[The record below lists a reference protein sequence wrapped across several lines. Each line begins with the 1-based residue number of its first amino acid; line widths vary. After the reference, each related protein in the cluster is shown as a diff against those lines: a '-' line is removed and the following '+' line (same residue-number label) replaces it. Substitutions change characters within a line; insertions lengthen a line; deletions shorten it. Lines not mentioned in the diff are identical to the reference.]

1 MGYVNFKEERFK
13 AKNQLKKRRENNKK
27 LFDELIKTR
36 ELPKIYKPN
45 KEYSYRV
52 FDKKHFGGGR
62 ILGEEDFIEITNTD
76 IICSIFNNCIFG
88 NIKFKECSFIGCI
101 FNKCDFESGG
111 VIFENCTFYKEE
123 SEKKPSLNRFDNFS
137 CEFNDCKIY
146 AKFDGCTLGYLIFD
160 KCLIQNTFYL
170 LSDLSSVIIDNS
182 ELKKIR
188 VQDCDLSGTKI
199 MNTYIVD
206 LEFADKVKTKL
217 DEKTF
222 FDKIELRKKDR
233 DEYEAII

>member
-1 MGYVNFKEERFK
+1 M
-13 AKNQLKKRRENNKK
+13 
-27 LFDELIKTR
+27 
-36 ELPKIYKPN
+36 
-45 KEYSYRV
+45 
-52 FDKKHFGGGR
+52 
-62 ILGEEDFIEITNTD
+62 
-76 IICSIFNNCIFG
+76 
-88 NIKFKECSFIGCI
+88 
-101 FNKCDFESGG
+101 
-111 VIFENCTFYKEE
+111 
-123 SEKKPSLNRFDNFS
+123 
-137 CEFNDCKIY
+137 
-146 AKFDGCTLGYLIFD
+146 GYLIFD